1 MKLINKIIR
10 LFSAGVLLALAPPST
25 GIAGTTG
32 GPVYGGGGTGG
43 GLGTCP
49 AASGICEDA
58 AGNLVLNDKGAG
70 VIAIPADATGSN
82 IVLSEGGNFGTSTVT
97 LGLGGTDLVG
107 SVNCV
112 LDNGG
117 GIPAACALLGNI
129 VGGGSPIASQNAGV
143 ALTTN
148 TAVLNFTGAGV
159 TASNVGT
166 TVSIDVPGSS
176 LERTAISV
184 TNIPTV
190 QDPAGDWQLIT
201 SIYRDPLS
209 FLPSSAGGYLA
220 MMPLALAS
228 TWGVMPPHA
237 PNPGTCA
244 SAGVT
249 PGAGGVGVGCNSPI
263 GIAQVG
269 GVSTIWDFTLTAV
282 AVSGTSLSN
291 CTLTVYQDNAINA
304 GSLTLPSLTPSP
316 FTVSTTFAVTTT
328 AIAPNWDHY
337 GVFRQAGACGL
348 GLGLSVTLTA
358 VAR

>member
-1 MKLINKIIR
+1 MSR
-10 LFSAGVLLALAPPST
+10 VMSVLFAAVLLCLPSVSLAQ
-25 GIAGTTG
+25 GNAF
-32 GPVYGGGGTGG
+32 GGGGG

-58 AGNLVLNDKGAG
+58 TGNLVLNDKGAG

-117 GIPAACALLGNI
+117 GIPAGCALLGNV
-129 VGGGSPIASQNAGV
+129 VGGGAPITSQNAGG

-148 TAVLNFTGAGV
+148 TAVLNFTGSGV

-166 TVSIDVPGSS
+166 SVTIDVPGAS

-190 QDPAGDWQLIT
+190 LNPAGDFDVSVST
-201 SIYRDPLS
+201 YRDPLS
-209 FLPSSAGGYLA
+209 SNPTAVGGFLA

-228 TWGVMPPHA
+228 TWGVMPPYA
-237 PNPGTCA
+237 PNPGTCD
-244 SAGVT
+244 SVGVT
-249 PGAGGVGVGCNSPI
+249 PGAGGGHIGCSSPI

-282 AVSGTSLSN
+282 AVSGTSQSS
-291 CTLTVYQDNAINA
+291 CTLTVFQDNAINA
-304 GSLTLPSLTPSP
+304 GSLTLPASTPAP

-337 GVFRQAGACGL
+337 GVFRQGAACGTT
-348 GLGLSVTLTA
+348 GTLGLSVTLTA